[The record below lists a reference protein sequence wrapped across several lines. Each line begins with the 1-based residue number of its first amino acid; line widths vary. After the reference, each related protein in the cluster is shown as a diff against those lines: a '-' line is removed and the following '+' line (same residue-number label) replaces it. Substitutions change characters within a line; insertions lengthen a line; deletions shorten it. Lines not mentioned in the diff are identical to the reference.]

1 MPTLTDQQIYQYRT
15 NGFVNGGP
23 LISESSADELAQSID
38 KVIHRNDLSN
48 SPKPDI
54 LRNLSST
61 EEQPI
66 WQIVNIWKASSLF
79 AKLLEISELKEMAET
94 LTGKHHFRLWHDQV
108 QYKPKEIGGRLHWHQ
123 DLPLW
128 PVMHLG
134 GTQITAWIALD
145 HVGTHNGCMF
155 MVPGSH
161 RYEDQNSWLQTHEG
175 KWELESHFNFN
186 GIPPQVMCPVQKGHV
201 HFHHSLTWHSSGL
214 NRSGLPRRAI
224 AIHLMAPDTL
234 YNSSGN
240 HLMKQFITSQDGEPI
255 NGDGFLPI
263 AAEL

>member
-23 LISESSADELAQSID
+23 LISESSADELAQCID

-94 LTGKHHFRLWHDQV
+94 LTGKHHFTDEKMMESLL
-108 QYKPKEIGGRLHWHQ
+108 KKEGVIIKNNKIENFENIFW
-123 DLPLW
+123 DP
-128 PVMHLG
+128 
-134 GTQITAWIALD
+134 I
-145 HVGTHNGCMF
+145 
-155 MVPGSH
+155 
-161 RYEDQNSWLQTHEG
+161 
-175 KWELESHFNFN
+175 KELE
-186 GIPPQVMCPVQKGHV
+186 
-201 HFHHSLTWHSSGL
+201 L
-214 NRSGLPRRAI
+214 
-224 AIHLMAPDTL
+224 
-234 YNSSGN
+234 
-240 HLMKQFITSQDGEPI
+240 
-255 NGDGFLPI
+255 
-263 AAEL
+263 